1 MVTRKCIFLLGTTRF
16 DSQVESTSFTLAKQL
31 AKNDHLVYYIE
42 YPFTLSDKIKY
53 GNTKQFKQ
61 RKPFFAG
68 KNDGILP
75 SEFSNLKIVVIP
87 PLLSIHFLP
96 EGKLYR
102 KLLTY
107 NERTI
112 SNRINTI
119 IKRHSLKNIVYI
131 NSFVFHY
138 PNLAEYFNPALRIY
152 HCVDPVF
159 NSYDAKHGLLSEKI
173 VMDKSDL
180 IICTSQQL
188 YREKL
193 PFHPNTYFVPNAAD
207 IQHSIQAIDPGLP
220 VHESLK
226 NIPKPIV
233 GYFGNIEQRIDFDL
247 MRDVA
252 GQNKNISFVF
262 AGTIQ
267 KHWIPD
273 FFFEIPNI
281 HFTGRIPYN
290 QMPQVLKGFDVAII
304 PFKIKK
310 ENKTIFPLK
319 LFEYLGAAKPVV
331 ATNFNPDL
339 EFFTNGLVSYFDQPD
354 DFSLAIKEALQGDS
368 FELQKKRLELARQ
381 HTWEKRASDIEA
393 LIEKHL
399 ENTMTV

>member
-1 MVTRKCIFLLGTTRF
+1 MEILCSLNKEKPLLLERTMELY
-16 DSQVESTSFTLAKQL
+16 Q
-31 AKNDHLVYYIE
+31 I
-42 YPFTLSDKIKY
+42 
-53 GNTKQFKQ
+53 
-61 RKPFFAG
+61 
-68 KNDGILP
+68 
-75 SEFSNLKIVVIP
+75 SNLKIVVVP

-102 KLLTY
+102 RLLAL
-107 NERTI
+107 NERKIT
-112 SNRINTI
+112 NRLNTI
-119 IKRHSLKNIVYI
+119 IKKYSLKKIIYI

-138 PNLAEYFNPALRIY
+138 PNLAEHFNPTLRIY

-159 NSYDAKHGLLSEKI
+159 NSYDAKHGLISEKI
-173 VMDKSDL
+173 VMEKSDL

-193 PFHPNTYFVPNAAD
+193 LAHPNAYFVPNAAD
-207 IQHSIQAIDPGLP
+207 IQHSIKATDSHLP
-220 VHESLK
+220 IHDSLK

-252 GQNKNISFVF
+252 DKNKNISFVF
-262 AGTIQ
+262 AGPVE
-267 KHWIPD
+267 KHSIPN
-273 FFFEIPNI
+273 FFHEIPNI
-281 HFTGRIPYN
+281 YFTGRIPYD

-304 PFKIKK
+304 PFKLKK

-339 EFFTNGLVSYFDQPD
+339 LNFTNGLVAYFDQPD
-354 DFSLAIKEALQGDS
+354 EFSSAINEALLNDS
-368 FELQKKRLELARQ
+368 FELQKKRVELARQ
-381 HTWEKRASDIEA
+381 HTWEERASDIEA

-399 ENTMTV
+399 EKVVIV